1 MVGLQASQNA
11 SFVKNGPRP
20 VNLRTDLGPLADL
33 IEIAFASSMDSN
45 GRAAVREM
53 RTMSSMPGIGFLG
66 GLNNLMQ
73 GMGTGYVWIEDG
85 KLVGNVSVYPADG
98 PGFDGRDWVIVNVA
112 VHPDYQRRGI
122 AQELMRSSMDMIA
135 QRGGRRAMLQVD
147 ADNPVARRLYMRLG
161 FLEERAWT
169 TWRRSGAYNLPQPYD
184 SGDPRIHIVHR
195 QPNEWQAEFR
205 LAEYVR
211 PQAMG
216 GLGWL
221 RPLHERQ
228 FHRSLLQQL
237 TDWVSLRQRERLV
250 IRSDNG
256 QDILAALWIETSLTL
271 TTQMTLMV
279 HPDYEGL
286 YDEALINTAVRRF
299 GTSALGVEHPS
310 DRTVT
315 SAILKRY
322 QFSVRRE
329 VIHMTWT
336 PRT

>member
-1 MVGLQASQNA
+1 MVGIQATQNPA
-11 SFVKNGPRP
+11 LVKNGPRP
-20 VNLRTDLGPLADL
+20 VNLRTDLGSLADL

-73 GMGTGYVWIEDG
+73 GMGTGYVWITDG

-122 AQELMRSSMDMIA
+122 AQQLMQASMDMIA

-147 ADNPVARRLYMRLG
+147 ADNPTARHLYQRLG
-161 FLEERAWT
+161 FMEERSWT
-169 TWRRSGAYNLPQPYD
+169 TWRRNGAYNMPLPYD
-184 SGDPRIHIVHR
+184 SDPHIHIVHR
-195 QPNEWQAEFR
+195 QPSEWESEYK

-211 PQAMG
+211 PTAMG

-221 RPLHERQ
+221 RPVNERQ
-228 FHRSLLQQL
+228 FRRNVWQQL
-237 TDWVSLRQRERLV
+237 GDWLSLRQRERLV
-250 IRSDNG
+250 IRSD
-256 QDILAALWIETSLTL
+256 DERELVASMWIETSLTL
-271 TTQMTLMV
+271 TTQLTLLV
-279 HPDYEGL
+279 HPDFEGL

-299 GTSALGVEHPS
+299 GTSALAIEHPS
-310 DRTVT
+310 DRNVT
-315 SAILKRY
+315 SSILKRY
-322 QFSVRRE
+322 QFAVRRE
-329 VIHMTWT
+329 VVHMVWAAHT
-336 PRT
+336 

>member
-1 MVGLQASQNA
+1 MVGLQASQNP

-53 RTMSSMPGIGFLG
+53 RTMSNMPGIGFLG

-85 KLVGNVSVYPADG
+85 RLVGNVSVYPADG
-98 PGFDGRDWVIVNVA
+98 PGFDGHDWVIVNVA

-122 AQELMRSSMDMIA
+122 AQELMQSSMDMIA

-147 ADNPVARRLYMRLG
+147 ADNPVARRLYTRLG

-195 QPNEWQAEFR
+195 QPGEWQAEYR

-228 FHRSLLQQL
+228 FHRSLWQQL
-237 TDWVSLRQRERLV
+237 TDWLSLRQRERLI
-250 IRSDNG
+250 IRSDDG

-271 TTQMTLMV
+271 TTQLTLMV

-299 GTSALGVEHPS
+299 GTSALGAEHPS

-322 QFSVRRE
+322 QFAVRRE